1 MKKRATLLLAII
13 SLVIILKSE
22 AQIPDSKTATVI
34 LNGVS
39 AKYKSFIAVKAS
51 FTMKTEGSNNK
62 VTDTQN
68 GTLYVKGNK
77 YKLELANQEITCDNV
92 KIWTFLKDANE
103 VQVNNYEP
111 DPDAITPTQI
121 FTIYE
126 KNFLCG
132 YVEEQ
137 TINGKIYQVIEMTP
151 LDKTKPYFKVRLL
164 IDKTDKTIYSVKVF
178 DKNGSHYTYEIIK
191 FTPNPVLVDTYFT
204 FSSKD
209 HPGVEVVDLR

>member
-1 MKKRATLLLAII
+1 MKKITTLLLVAT
-13 SLVIILKSE
+13 SLILSVKSF
-22 AQIPDSKTATVI
+22 AQSPDTKTAATI

-39 AKYKSFIAVKAS
+39 AKYKAYNSVKAT
-51 FTMKTEGSNNK
+51 FNMKTEGSNNK
-62 VTDTQN
+62 VTDIQT
-68 GTLYVKGNK
+68 GTVYVKGNK
-77 YKLELANQEITCDNV
+77 YKLELANQEIFCDNI
-92 KIWTFLKDANE
+92 KIWTFLKDVNE

-132 YVEEQ
+132 YIEEQ
-137 TINGKIYQVIEMTP
+137 TINGKIYQIIEMTP
-151 LDKTKPYFKVRLL
+151 NDKAKPYFKVRLM
-164 IDKTDKTIYSVKVF
+164 IDKFEKTIFSAKVF

-191 FTPNPVLVDTYFT
+191 FTPNPALIDTYFT
-204 FSSKD
+204 FNTKD